1 MSRQEPISV
10 LLATE
15 GTYPFYTGG
24 VSTWCHRLTHDLP
37 NIDFTVLAVVTNPSP
52 QSKYD
57 LAPNVREL
65 IKVPQWGLL
74 QPAEYSCHQSN
85 SVVLRN
91 LWNTT
96 PQVIAARFKP
106 IFERFLFLL
115 LSPNCDKEELG
126 QLLLKLHSYFQW
138 FDYQKTMNSAEVWT
152 WFSTRCALHGRVV
165 LSPRNSQLSKK

>member
-85 SVVLRN
+85 PV
-91 LWNTT
+91 
-96 PQVIAARFKP
+96 
-106 IFERFLFLL
+106 
-115 LSPNCDKEELG
+115 
-126 QLLLKLHSYFQW
+126 Y
-138 FDYQKTMNSAEVWT
+138 
-152 WFSTRCALHGRVV
+152 CAIYGI
-165 LSPRNSQLSKK
+165 PRHKSSLP